1 MNEVIRPSVLSGTW
15 YPESKEELTHAIEG
29 YFDRVKLTQIDGSVV
44 GIIAPH
50 AGYIYSGQVAAYG
63 YKMVIGKSFDIVVI
77 LSPMHHYTYEKYIIN
92 AASHYETPIGEVAID
107 LNLVNKIK
115 KELEISIVENETEH
129 SIEIQLPFLQLALND
144 LKILPI
150 MIGHSDVNQCN
161 DIITALIKILN
172 GKNALL
178 VASSDMHHLNSY
190 NEVKEKDKIVS
201 QILIG
206 FETKK
211 IKSVLGR
218 RDCTVCGRV
227 PIVIAIE
234 TAKRLGAKKLFVTN
248 QKNSGDVTNQMTGSV
263 YTVGYL
269 SAVIIKKS

>member
-1 MNEVIRPSVLSGTW
+1 MNEVIRPPVLSGTW
-15 YPESKEELTHAIEG
+15 YPESKEELTQAIEG
-29 YFDRVKLTQIDGSVV
+29 YFDRVKLPKIAGSVI

-77 LSPMHHYTYEKYIIN
+77 LSPMHHYTYDKYIIN
-92 AASHYETPIGEVAID
+92 AASHYETPIGKVEID
-107 LNLVNKIK
+107 LNLVKNIK
-115 KELEISIVENETEH
+115 KELDISIVEQEIEH
-129 SIEIQLPFLQLALND
+129 SIEIQLPFLQIALND
-144 LKILPI
+144 FKILPI
-150 MIGHSDVNQCN
+150 MIGKIDVDQCN
-161 DIITALIKILN
+161 DIISALLKILN

-190 NEVKEKDKIVS
+190 NEVKEKDEIVS

-211 IKSVLGR
+211 IQSVLGSN
-218 RDCTVCGRV
+218 DCTVCGRV
-227 PIVIAIE
+227 PIMIAIE
-234 TAKRLGAKKLFVTN
+234 TTKRLGAKKLFVTN
-248 QKNSGDVTNQMTGSV
+248 QENSGDVTKQMKGSV

-269 SAVIIKKS
+269 SAVIMKN